1 MKTITNKTQKPV
13 SVPLPR
19 GRRLHLGPGKTGQIA
34 SNASEHPPLK
44 KLVDA
49 GEVEILDESSQ
60 STVEAGGGK
69 SGRTWM
75 PGHGSSSAGRRGG
88 DR

>member
-1 MKTITNKTQKPV
+1 MKVITNKTEKPL

-19 GRRLHLGPGKTGQIA
+19 GRRLYLGPGKTGQIA
-34 SNASEHPPLK
+34 SNASVHPPLK

-49 GEVEILDESSQ
+49 GKIEIFDESSQ
-60 STVEAGGGK
+60 STTESGGGK

-75 PGHGSSSAGRRGG
+75 PGHGSSIAGRRGG